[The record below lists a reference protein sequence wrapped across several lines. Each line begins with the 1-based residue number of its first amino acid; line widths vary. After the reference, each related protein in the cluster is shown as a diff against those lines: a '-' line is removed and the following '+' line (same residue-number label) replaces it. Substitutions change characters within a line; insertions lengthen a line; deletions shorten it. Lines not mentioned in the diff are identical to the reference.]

1 MTARSRSRG
10 DRITDAIARKPSG
23 LLGKLLF
30 RYPFAHLA
38 GFGLALKLA
47 PPSASDAVLDVGCG
61 GGVFLREVLR
71 TGCTATG
78 LDHSPDMLATAASVN
93 AAAIREERLTLIKG
107 DAGALPF
114 RPASFDRVFCL
125 NAFFFFPEPAAA
137 IAEMARVSRA
147 GGSVAVLTTPK
158 QWAGDANWLVRPLVR
173 RMRCHEPETLSG
185 WAADVGLRTIRI
197 ESVPKNG
204 YLQIFE
210 KVECPAANH
219 QEAACRV

>member
-1 MTARSRSRG
+1 MTVRSRSHG

-30 RYPFAHLA
+30 RYPFAHLT
-38 GFGLALKLA
+38 GFELALRLA
-47 PPSASDAVLDVGCG
+47 PPSPSDVVLDVGCG
-61 GGVFLREVLR
+61 GGVFLREALR

-93 AAAIREERLTLIKG
+93 AAAIRRKRLTLVEG

-114 RPASFDRVFCL
+114 REASFDRVFCL

-147 GGSVAVLTTPK
+147 GGSVAILTTAK

-173 RMRCHEPETLSG
+173 RMHCHEPETLSG
-185 WAADVGLRTIRI
+185 WAKEAGLRTIRS
-197 ESVPKNG
+197 ETVPKSG

-210 KVECPAANH
+210 KAELPSAQHPEAICPM
-219 QEAACRV
+219 

>member
-1 MTARSRSRG
+1 MTVGSRSHG

-30 RYPFAHLA
+30 RYPFAHLT
-38 GFGLALKLA
+38 GFELALKLA
-47 PPSASDAVLDVGCG
+47 PTSASDVVLDVGCG
-61 GGVFLREVLR
+61 GGVFLREALR

-93 AAAIREERLTLIKG
+93 AAAIREERLTLAEG

-114 RPASFDRVFCL
+114 QEASFDKVFCL
-125 NAFFFFPEPAAA
+125 NAFFFFSEPVAA
-137 IAEMARVSRA
+137 IAEMARVTRA
-147 GGSVAVLTTPK
+147 GGSVAILTTAK

-185 WAADVGLRTIRI
+185 WAAEAGLRTIRI
-197 ESVPKNG
+197 EPVPKSG

-210 KVECPAANH
+210 KAKHPAARRP
-219 QEAACRV
+219 EAICPV